1 MKKIRQSANTFDQ
14 KRKMLVED
22 YIRPLRIEGK
32 ILNVFGK
39 VPRHEFI
46 PHEYRGSA
54 YENNALPV
62 GEGQTIS
69 QPSLVAIMTQALGLK
84 GHEKILEIGT
94 GSGYQ
99 AAILSYLVKEVYTI
113 ERIKLLAQKAT
124 KTLEKLQIKNVYVF
138 EGDGSLG
145 LAKYA
150 PYDAIIVTAGAHE
163 IPNSLVDQL
172 KTNGKIVIPV
182 GESKTDQKLI
192 VGQKKKGR
200 LETEEV
206 EPVRFVPLI
215 GKYGWKD

>member
-32 ILNVFGK
+32 ILNIFGK

-46 PHEYRGSA
+46 PHEYRDSA

-99 AAILSYLVKEVYTI
+99 AAILSYLAKEVYTI
-113 ERIKLLAQKAT
+113 ERIKLLAQKSIEI
-124 KTLEKLQIKNVYVF
+124 LEKLQIKNVYVF

-145 LAKYA
+145 LPKYA
-150 PYDAIIVTAGAHE
+150 PYDAIIVTAGARE

-172 KTNGKIVIPV
+172 KTSGRIVIPV
-182 GESKTDQKLI
+182 GESKIDQKLI
-192 VGQKKKGR
+192 VGRKNKGR

-215 GKYGWKD
+215 GKYGWED

>member
-32 ILNVFGK
+32 ILNIFGK

-46 PHEYRGSA
+46 PHEYRDSA

-69 QPSLVAIMTQALGLK
+69 QPSLVALMTDYLDLSGK
-84 GHEKILEIGT
+84 EKVLEIGT

-99 AAILSYLVKEVYTI
+99 AAILSYLAKDIYSI
-113 ERIKLLAQKAT
+113 ERIHSLVKRAKQVLKS
-124 KTLEKLQIKNVYVF
+124 LEITNVYVF

-145 LAKYA
+145 LPKYA
-150 PYDAIIVTAGAHE
+150 PYDAIIVTAGARE
-163 IPNSLVDQL
+163 IPKSLVDQL
-172 KTNGKIVIPV
+172 KDGGRVVLPV

-200 LETEEV
+200 LETKEI

-215 GKYGWKD
+215 GKYGWKN

>member
-46 PHEYRGSA
+46 PHEYRDSA

-99 AAILSYLVKEVYTI
+99 AAILSYLAKEVYTI
-113 ERIKLLAQKAT
+113 ERIKLLAQKSIEI
-124 KTLEKLQIKNVYVF
+124 LEKLQIKNVYVF

-145 LAKYA
+145 LPKYA
-150 PYDAIIVTAGAHE
+150 PYDAIIVTAGARE

-172 KTNGKIVIPV
+172 KTSGRIVIPV
-182 GESKTDQKLI
+182 GESKRDQKLI
-192 VGQKKKGR
+192 VGRKNKGR

-215 GKYGWKD
+215 GKYGWED

>member
-1 MKKIRQSANTFDQ
+1 
-14 KRKMLVED
+14 MLVRD
-22 YIRPLRIEGK
+22 YIRPLRIEKK

-46 PHEYRGSA
+46 PHKYRDSA

-69 QPSLVAIMTQALGLK
+69 QPSLVALMTDYLDLSGK
-84 GHEKILEIGT
+84 EKVLEIGT

-99 AAILSYLVKEVYTI
+99 AAILSYLAKEVYTI
-113 ERIKLLAQKAT
+113 ERIKLLAK
-124 KTLEKLQIKNVYVF
+124 KSIEILEKLQIKIVYVF

-150 PYDAIIVTAGAHE
+150 PYDAIIVTAGARE

>member
-32 ILNVFGK
+32 ILNIFGK

-46 PHEYRGSA
+46 PHEYRDSA

-99 AAILSYLVKEVYTI
+99 AAILSYLAKEVYTI
-113 ERIKLLAQKAT
+113 ERIKLLAQKSIEI
-124 KTLEKLQIKNVYVF
+124 LEKLQIKNVYVF

-145 LAKYA
+145 LPKYA
-150 PYDAIIVTAGAHE
+150 PYDAIIVTAGARE
-163 IPNSLVDQL
+163 IPKSLVDQL
-172 KTNGKIVIPV
+172 KMGGRIVIPV
-182 GESKTDQKLI
+182 GGSKIDQKLI
-192 VGQKKKGR
+192 VGQKKKGK
-200 LETEEV
+200 LETKEV

-215 GKYGWKD
+215 GKYGWKN